1 MVHALLSTQYSV
13 VLNRHYC
20 RHHQSSHITTL
31 LVNIFAYNHRHR
43 RLIKYIISASQLT
56 QICRWDLWIPRRRSK
71 DSKPFAR
78 FTKYIPDKLDKWLQ
92 IYDEKVRDFIKT
104 RIMIHERMN
113 IQTRQRIWQNYCWA
127 QHSYNLILFNVY
139 IGPKSDHCLPSSMMT
154 NSPTP
159 VAETWMVWLCLM
171 MIITQ
176 SYLIF
181 FLGHC
186 SRFW

>member
-1 MVHALLSTQYSV
+1 MFFFNWAEFFLLSSSCLSSAPLV
-13 VLNRHYC
+13 F
-20 RHHQSSHITTL
+20 HHQSSHITTL

-113 IQTRQRIWQNYCWA
+113 IQTKQKTEDSIAIIWFCSMFPSA
-127 QHSYNLILFNVY
+127 PSPIIVY
-139 IGPKSDHCLPSSMMT
+139 PHQWWL
-154 NSPTP
+154 TP
-159 VAETWMVWLCLM
+159 PLLLLRLEWCDSVW
-171 MIITQ
+171 
-176 SYLIF
+176 
-181 FLGHC
+181 
-186 SRFW
+186 WW